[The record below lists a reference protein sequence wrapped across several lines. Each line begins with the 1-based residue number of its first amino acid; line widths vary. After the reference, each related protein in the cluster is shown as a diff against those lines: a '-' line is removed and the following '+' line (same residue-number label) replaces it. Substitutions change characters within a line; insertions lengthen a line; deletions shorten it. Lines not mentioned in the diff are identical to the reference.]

1 MNLKKFLPVSRHFKL
16 NTAVL
21 CCGLPLLACAA
32 DEPKV
37 IAFVGDSITVGVG
50 ASNPARRYSTL
61 AVEMLNK
68 EAGKTL
74 YKELNLA
81 VSGSSMT
88 THPWPRENTSG
99 YPFIIDKVVEAKPDI
114 VVINHGVNDNGGGM
128 SLAQYAWCYRNLVR
142 EIKAKLPKAKIIC
155 MTITPMRAEN
165 KTNSEWTNQANA
177 VIQEIAA
184 LENTMAAHANL
195 EIRNRMEFFPDGT
208 HPNDQGYQ
216 AIAEALVKAIKANR
230 IQSVNDFDFVVQK
243 AGTYRLCGYTFIV
256 SPAAAKNNS
265 YTCFYNVT
273 NKGWS
278 YVSNGAVNVLSDP
291 LRYPVKMECK
301 LSNNAAVRSSYRAY
315 FKEYAWYLPGTEGK
329 LVKAELVKAKQLKKK

>member
-1 MNLKKFLPVSRHFKL
+1 MILKKFLPVSRHFKL

-21 CCGLPLLACAA
+21 CCGLPLLASAA
-32 DEPKV
+32 NEQPKV
-37 IAFVGDSITVGVG
+37 IAFVGDSISVGVG
-50 ASNPARRYSTL
+50 ASTPAKRYTTL

-81 VSGSSMT
+81 ISGSSMT
-88 THPWPRENTSG
+88 THPWPKKTSSA
-99 YPFIIDKVVEAKPDI
+99 YPFLIAKVVKAKPDI
-114 VVINHGVNDNGGGM
+114 VVINHGVNDNGGGA
-128 SLAQYAWCYRNLVR
+128 SLAQYAWCYRNFVR
-142 EIKAKLPKAKIIC
+142 EVKAKLPKAAIVC
-155 MTITPMRAEN
+155 MTTTPMRKDN
-165 KTNSEWTNQANA
+165 KSCAEWTNQANA
-177 VIQEIAA
+177 IVQEIAA
-184 LENTMAAHANL
+184 MENTMVAHGNL

-216 AIAEALVKAIKANR
+216 ALAEALVKAIKTNR
-230 IQSVNDFDFVVQK
+230 VQSVDDFDFVVQK

-278 YVSNGAVNVLSDP
+278 YVSNGAVSVLSDP

-301 LSNNAAVRSSYRAY
+301 LSNNAPVRSSYRPY
-315 FKEYAWYLPGTEGK
+315 FKDHEWYLPGTQGK
-329 LVKAELVKAKQLKKK
+329 LVKAELVQKK

>member
-81 VSGSSMT
+81 TSGSSMT

-99 YPFIIDKVVEAKPDI
+99 YPFMIDKVVEAKPDI

-128 SLAQYAWCYRNLVR
+128 SLAQYAWCYRNFVR

-184 LENTMAAHANL
+184 LENTLVAHSNL
-195 EIRNRMEFFPDGT
+195 AIRNRMEFFPDGT
-208 HPNDQGYQ
+208 HPNNDGYQ
-216 AIAEALVKAIKANR
+216 VMAEALVKAIKEKR
-230 IQSVNDFDFVVQK
+230 VQSLDNFDFIIQR

-256 SPAAAKNNS
+256 SPQAAKDNQ

-273 NKGWS
+273 NKGCS
-278 YVSNGAVNVLSDP
+278 YSAAGAVSVLSDP
-291 LRYPVKMECK
+291 LRYPQEMTCK
-301 LSNNAAVRSSYRAY
+301 LDNNAQVRNKYRPY
-315 FKEYAWYLPGTEGK
+315 FKDHEWYLPGTEGK
-329 LVKAELVKAKQLKKK
+329 LVKAELVQKK